1 MRFPFFPIALLL
13 GVALAGSITAEED
26 HVRTIHGWVERI
38 EILPEGISLKAKLD
52 TGATTS
58 SLNALNRERFERNGE
73 RWIAFDI
80 IDPEDADNSVRL
92 ERPITRNVR
101 ILQHDGGFQ
110 RRPVVSIGL
119 CIGPH
124 YREEEV
130 SLVDRTHLNY
140 QALVGRNHLGGII
153 LVDSA
158 ETFLHSPGCP
168 PDADSAVDPDTEAHG
183 GPADPGSD
191 PEA

>member
-1 MRFPFFPIALLL
+1 MRFPFFPMALLL
-13 GVALAGSITAEED
+13 AVALAGGTQADETD
-26 HVRTIHGWVERI
+26 VRTIHGWVERI
-38 EILPEGISLKAKLD
+38 EILPEGISLKAKMD

-58 SLNALNRERFERNGE
+58 SLNALNKERFERNGE

-80 IDPEDADNSVRL
+80 LDPEDPDKTLHL
-92 ERPITRNVR
+92 ERPIVRNVR
-101 ILQHDGGFQ
+101 IVRHDGGFQ

-130 SLVDRTHLNY
+130 SLIDRTRLNY
-140 QALVGRNHLGGII
+140 QVLVGRNHMSGII

-158 ETFLHSPGCP
+158 ETFLHKPRCTA
-168 PDADSAVDPDTEAHG
+168 DADSA
-183 GPADPGSD
+183 DPGTGGRGEPAGSGSD
-191 PEA
+191 SGR